1 VRRGGERGQAIVE
14 LALALPVF
22 LALTVGLVDLGRAV
36 YVRNALGN
44 AARDAARFASVDPA
58 NAACVKAVAGF
69 RDSLAEL
76 SPADV
81 AYAAPAAPA
90 INQPVSVTV
99 RTTYRPLTPLVA
111 ELLGQESLRLSA
123 STTVRVRNVPSAPLA
138 CPPPAEPSPTPTGV
152 PAAPSATPSPAG
164 GTPTAVP
171 TAAAVPP
178 TPTAAPPTGTPVP
191 PTATPRPPTATPVPP
206 TATPVP
212 PTATPTPCTLAPGQC
227 KKLP

>member
-1 VRRGGERGQAIVE
+1 VE

-22 LALTVGLVDLGRAV
+22 LVLTVGVLDLGRAV

-58 NAACVKAVAGF
+58 NAACVKAVAGY
-69 RDSLAEL
+69 RDSLAAL
-76 SPADV
+76 SAADV
-81 AYAAPAAPA
+81 TYAAPAAPA
-90 INQPVSVTV
+90 VNQAVSVRV
-99 RTTYRPLTPLVA
+99 QTTYRPLTPLVA
-111 ELLGQESLRLSA
+111 ELVGQESLRLSA

-138 CPPPAEPSPTPTGV
+138 CPPPPEPSPTPTGV
-152 PAAPSATPSPAG
+152 PAGPSATPSPAG

-171 TAAAVPP
+171 TAAPPSATAV
-178 TPTAAPPTGTPVP
+178 PPTGTPAAPTYTAVP

-212 PTATPTPCTLAPGQC
+212 PTATPTPCTLSPGQC